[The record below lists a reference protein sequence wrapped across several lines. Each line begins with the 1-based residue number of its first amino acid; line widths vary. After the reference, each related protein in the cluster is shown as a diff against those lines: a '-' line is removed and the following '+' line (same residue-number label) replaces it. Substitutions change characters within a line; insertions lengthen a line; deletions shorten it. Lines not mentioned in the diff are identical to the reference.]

1 MLKWGGFSHEGKKFM
16 DIVEKGTSKKNDHY
30 VVPQSFH
37 DSNLMLPN
45 NKTQNT
51 ERLMGLK
58 KWFMKDD
65 KFFQDYLKFMDN
77 LLRSSCAKNADASQ
91 SGKTWYIPHYG
102 VYHPQ

>member
-1 MLKWGGFSHEGKKFM
+1 M

-58 KWFMKDD
+58 K
-65 KFFQDYLKFMDN
+65 
-77 LLRSSCAKNADASQ
+77 
-91 SGKTWYIPHYG
+91 
-102 VYHPQ
+102 